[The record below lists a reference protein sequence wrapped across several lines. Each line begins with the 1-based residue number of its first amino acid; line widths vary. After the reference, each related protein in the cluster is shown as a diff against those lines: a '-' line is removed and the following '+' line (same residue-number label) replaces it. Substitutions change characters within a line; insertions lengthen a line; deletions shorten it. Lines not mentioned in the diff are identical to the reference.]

1 MWDDIPYTPAK
12 ENIFHQHK
20 NVGYT
25 IYLSYLHPDDIK
37 KPASDYPLEGNVF
50 ACSRDKIDP
59 ALVAPEVKAFGEY
72 ELLLDD
78 LEFSTFPTVDNYKG
92 AAFSSAMTFTIK
104 EPYGM
109 SLLEILSAMHRN
121 DSKSR
126 PGGPSDMN
134 YMLAPY
140 LITIEY
146 AGYKTTDDNGNITK
160 FPSLRRQIP
169 IILREVGFNLT
180 ASGAVYSVKSIPLA
194 ESAQIENIKITET
207 VTFKGNTVQEML
219 TAFMAALNA
228 KETERYNADYKDDPE
243 RGKGPYVLHNFL
255 YDGFDSAITN
265 SKLVVQEVNE
275 KGKTQLQLAPR
286 IPMGDPKVAAQ
297 DRTKRPTITNNSVTE
312 YTVTANQKTIP
323 QVIQEIIMS
332 STWFYD
338 NYRPK
343 EEQGKKGREQPI
355 VKIPKIFTYVEI
367 TDPRDKKLNNF
378 NRIVHYGIVMHEYL
392 SSNSLN
398 FDNFTEDQ
406 LDLMRKHKENK
417 TVREYNYLFTGK
429 NIDILEL
436 DMKFNML
443 FYNALPVYNNRYGA
457 GSQLQGQK
465 KNTTF
470 KEDDEEKNKE
480 RTTNNNAAKNTAVYG
495 GTPGNNPTTP
505 VTPRSGLGLDAANFY
520 SQVRTDF
527 ERIFNSVSLVDFQ
540 ALNMSIIGDPA
551 YINDGLYRWD
561 KFISM
566 IKNRQ
571 GSLAVLDDGTID
583 WTQDVFIKL
592 NVNRPVQG
600 KDGSLQYVS
609 SKLMSRT
616 YRIQRFTHTFK
627 GGKFSQQI
635 VAVFTPPIPDKP
647 KVEQEVFVNDDV
659 TGVDQAVWAQGGYQQ
674 DDVTGVDEAI
684 RNNAGGGQYTIVK
697 GDQLGFIAQAQGT
710 TVEKI
715 REFNPQYDFAKPLQ
729 PGQVINL
736 PPSGPVGQGSVWQ
749 GYQGNMYGDKPPRI
763 TRAGGSIRPSSTEGY
778 PVGESGEGLV

>member
-1 MWDDIPYTPAK
+1 
-12 ENIFHQHK
+12 
-20 NVGYT
+20 
-25 IYLSYLHPDDIK
+25 
-37 KPASDYPLEGNVF
+37 
-50 ACSRDKIDP
+50 
-59 ALVAPEVKAFGEY
+59 
-72 ELLLDD
+72 
-78 LEFSTFPTVDNYKG
+78 
-92 AAFSSAMTFTIK
+92 
-104 EPYGM
+104 
-109 SLLEILSAMHRN
+109 
-121 DSKSR
+121 
-126 PGGPSDMN
+126 
-134 YMLAPY
+134 
-140 LITIEY
+140 
-146 AGYKTTDDNGNITK
+146 
-160 FPSLRRQIP
+160 
-169 IILREVGFNLT
+169 
-180 ASGAVYSVKSIPLA
+180 
-194 ESAQIENIKITET
+194 
-207 VTFKGNTVQEML
+207 
-219 TAFMAALNA
+219 
-228 KETERYNADYKDDPE
+228 
-243 RGKGPYVLHNFL
+243 
-255 YDGFDSAITN
+255 
-265 SKLVVQEVNE
+265 
-275 KGKTQLQLAPR
+275 
-286 IPMGDPKVAAQ
+286 MGDPRAVAQ
-297 DRTKRPTITNNSVTE
+297 DRTKRPTITNNSLTE

-367 TDPRDKKLNNF
+367 TEPRDKKLNNF

-417 TVREYNYLFTGK
+417 TVRDYNYLFTGK
-429 NIDILEL
+429 NIDILDL

-505 VTPRSGLGLDAANFY
+505 ITPRSGLGLDAANFY

-527 ERIFNSVSLVDFQ
+527 ERIFNTVSLVDFQ
-540 ALNMSIIGDPA
+540 ALNMTILGDPA

-561 KFISM
+561 KFMSM
-566 IKNRQ
+566 VKNRQ
-571 GSLAVLDDGTID
+571 GALAVLDDGTID

-592 NVNRPVQG
+592 NVNRPVAG
-600 KDGSLQYVS
+600 VDGSLQYVS

-616 YRIQRFTHTFK
+616 YRIQRFTHNFK

-635 VAVFTPPIPDKP
+635 LAVFTPPIPDKP
-647 KVEQEVFVNDDV
+647 KVEQEKFANDDE
-659 TGVDQAVWAQGGYQQ
+659 VDQIVWPQEEYPPEEAVQPPAENVSGG
-674 DDVTGVDEAI
+674 E
-684 RNNAGGGQYTIVK
+684 YTIIK

-715 REFNPQYDFAKPLQ
+715 REFNPQYNFAKPLQ
-729 PGQVINL
+729 PGQVLKL
-736 PPSGPVGQGSVWQ
+736 PPAGTPGQGTVWENYK
-749 GYQGNMYGDKPPRI
+749 GDMFGDKVPRI
-763 TRAGGSIRPSSTEGY
+763 TRGGG
-778 PVGESGEGLV
+778 